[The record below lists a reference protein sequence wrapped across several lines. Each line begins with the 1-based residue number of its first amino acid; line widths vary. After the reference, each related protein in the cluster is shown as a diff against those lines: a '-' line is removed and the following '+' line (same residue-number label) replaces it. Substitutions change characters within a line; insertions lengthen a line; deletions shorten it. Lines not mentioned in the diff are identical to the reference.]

1 MNRISKAIFLMAI
14 LLCVK
19 TIAQAQ
25 EANIL
30 SSLTIPEILKTD
42 ANAVIRLQKTTIT
55 VTSPTQ
61 LIVKEKR
68 IVTVLNKLGKTH
80 VDAYK
85 HYDEDT
91 KITKL
96 SAIIYD
102 ALGKKKKKY
111 SKGDF
116 TDVSAVDGGTLYSD
130 SRVKVLEYTPTSYPY
145 TIVIES
151 EYKNSSTG
159 FIPKWFPV
167 ENYYLSVEKSIYEL
181 HNPQNISFRKK
192 EKNFKGFAIEKS
204 SNENSLSYSLT
215 NQKAIKYERGT
226 VNYEDFVPNISISLN
241 EFSLKGVQGKASN
254 WKEFGKWRYNHLKNG
269 NDVISETIKSNIK
282 KLTSGVK
289 SPLEKAKI
297 VYKYVQDKTRY
308 ISVQEDI
315 GGWRP
320 ITANK
325 VDELGYG
332 DCKGLTNYTKALLDA
347 AGVTSHYSVVWAG
360 SKKKNVHTYFSSMQG
375 NHVILNI
382 PNNGNDVWLECTSQ
396 TIPFGF
402 LGDFTDDRDV
412 LVITPE
418 GGIIKRTTSY
428 INDKNL
434 QLNNAIITLLTNGD
448 MSATIEKKSYGT
460 QYGDRYHIKNYT
472 KKELNKY
479 YKSRVWDYN
488 NNLEIENVVLEN
500 NKEKVEFTEK
510 INANIKNFAT
520 VKDNSYLFKLNVF
533 NRITSIPKRYRN
545 RKRVLEI
552 DRGFT
557 DKDSFTFKI
566 PEGYSI
572 LNLPLNKHISNKFG
586 TYKIAFEKINE
597 TSFKY
602 NREFSLK
609 KGIHPKEEYK
619 AYRKFRKTVAKYDNL
634 RTELTKQ

>member
-1 MNRISKAIFLMAI
+1 MNRIPKAIFLMAI

-19 TIAQAQ
+19 TIALAQ
-25 EANIL
+25 QTNIL

-55 VTSPTQ
+55 VTSATQ

-181 HNPQNISFRKK
+181 YNPQNIPFRKK

-215 NQKAIKYERGT
+215 NQKAIKYENHT
-226 VNYEDFVPNISISLN
+226 VNFEDFSPNLSISLN
-241 EFSLKGVQGKASN
+241 EFSLKGVKGNAKN
-254 WKEFGKWRYNHLKNG
+254 WKEFGFWMYDKLIFNRNQLSPNTVVKIKNLVK
-269 NDVISETIKSNIK
+269 NAS
-282 KLTSGVK
+282 TSI
-289 SPLEKAKI
+289 EKAKI
-297 VYKYVQDKTRY
+297 IYEYVQNKTRY
-308 ISVQEDI
+308 ISVQVGI
-315 GGWRP
+315 GGWEP

-325 VDELGYG
+325 VDDVGYG

-347 AGVTSHYSVVWAG
+347 VGVKSYHTIVYAGNN
-360 SKKKNVHTYFSSMQG
+360 KNIDNDFTALQG
-375 NHVILNI
+375 NHMILNL
-382 PNNGNDVWLECTSQ
+382 PNEGDDIWLECTSQ

>member
-19 TIAQAQ
+19 TIVLAQ

-30 SSLTIPEILKTD
+30 SSLTIPEILKAD

-55 VTSPTQ
+55 VTSATQ

-159 FIPKWFPV
+159 FIPKWFPL

-181 HNPQNISFRKK
+181 HNPQNIPFRKK

-215 NQKAIKYERGT
+215 NQKAIKYENHT
-226 VNYEDFVPNISISLN
+226 VNFEDFSPNLSISLN
-241 EFSLKGVQGKASN
+241 EFSLKGVKGNAKN
-254 WKEFGKWRYNHLKNG
+254 WKEFGFWMYDKLIFNRNQLSPNTVVKIKNLVK
-269 NDVISETIKSNIK
+269 NAS
-282 KLTSGVK
+282 TSI
-289 SPLEKAKI
+289 EKAKI
-297 VYKYVQDKTRY
+297 IYEYVQNKTRY
-308 ISVQEDI
+308 ISVQIDI
-315 GGWRP
+315 GGWEP

-325 VDELGYG
+325 VDDVGYG

-347 AGVTSHYSVVWAG
+347 VGVKSYHTIVYAGNN
-360 SKKKNVHTYFSSMQG
+360 KNIDNDFTALQG
-375 NHVILNI
+375 NHMILNL
-382 PNNGNDVWLECTSQ
+382 PNEGNDIWLECTSQ

-402 LGDFTDDRDV
+402 LGDFTDDRNV

-418 GGIIKRTTSY
+418 GGIIKKTTSY

-472 KKELNKY
+472 KKELDKH
-479 YKSRVWDYN
+479 YKSRVWNYN

-500 NKEKVEFTEK
+500 NKEKIEFTEK

-572 LNLPLNKHISNKFG
+572 LNLPLNKYISNKFG

>member
-1 MNRISKAIFLMAI
+1 MAI

-19 TIAQAQ
+19 TIALAQ

-30 SSLTIPEILKTD
+30 SSLTIPEILKAD

-55 VTSPTQ
+55 VTSATQ

-159 FIPKWFPV
+159 FIPKWFPL

-181 HNPQNISFRKK
+181 YNPQNIPFRKK

-215 NQKAIKYERGT
+215 NQKAIKYEKNT
-226 VNYEDFVPNISISLN
+226 VNFEDFSPNFSISLDQ
-241 EFSLKGVQGKASN
+241 FSLKGVKGNAKN
-254 WKEFGKWRYNHLKNG
+254 WKEFGFWMYDKLILDKNKLSP
-269 NDVISETIKSNIK
+269 NTVAKIKNLVKNAS
-282 KLTSGVK
+282 TSI
-289 SPLEKAKI
+289 EKAKI
-297 VYKYVQDKTRY
+297 IYEYVQNKTRY
-308 ISVQEDI
+308 ISVQVGI
-315 GGWRP
+315 GGWEP

-325 VDELGYG
+325 VDDVGYG

-347 AGVTSHYSVVWAG
+347 VGVKSYHTIVYAGNN
-360 SKKKNVHTYFSSMQG
+360 KNIDNDFTALQG
-375 NHVILNI
+375 NHMILNL
-382 PNNGNDVWLECTSQ
+382 PNEGDDIWLECTSQ

>member
-116 TDVSAVDGGTLYSD
+116 RDVSAVDGGTLYSD

-159 FIPKWFPV
+159 FIPKWFPL

-181 HNPQNISFRKK
+181 YNPQNISFRKK
-192 EKNFKGFAIEKS
+192 ENNFKGFAIEKS

-215 NQKAIKYERGT
+215 NQKAIKYEKNT
-226 VNYEDFVPNISISLN
+226 VNFEDFSPNFSISLDQ
-241 EFSLKGVQGKASN
+241 FSLKGVKGNAKN
-254 WKEFGKWRYNHLKNG
+254 WKEFGFWMYDKLILDKNKLSP
-269 NDVISETIKSNIK
+269 NTVAKIKNLVKNAS
-282 KLTSGVK
+282 TSI
-289 SPLEKAKI
+289 EKAKI
-297 VYKYVQDKTRY
+297 IYEYVQNKTRY
-308 ISVQEDI
+308 ISVQVGI
-315 GGWRP
+315 GGWEP

-325 VDELGYG
+325 VDDVGYG

-347 AGVTSHYSVVWAG
+347 VGVKSYHTIVYAGNN
-360 SKKKNVHTYFSSMQG
+360 KNIDNDFTALQG
-375 NHVILNI
+375 NHMILNL
-382 PNNGNDVWLECTSQ
+382 PNEGDDIWLECTSQ

-488 NNLEIENVVLEN
+488 NNLDVENVVLEN

-619 AYRKFRKTVAKYDNL
+619 AYRKFRKTVSKYDNI
-634 RTELTKQ
+634 RTELIKK

>member
-80 VDAYK
+80 VNAYK

-159 FIPKWFPV
+159 FIPKWFPL

-181 HNPQNISFRKK
+181 YNPQNISFRKK
-192 EKNFKGFAIEKS
+192 ENNFKGFAIEKS

-215 NQKAIKYERGT
+215 NQKAIKYEKNT
-226 VNYEDFVPNISISLN
+226 VNFEDFSPNFSISLDQ
-241 EFSLKGVQGKASN
+241 FSLKGVKGNAKN
-254 WKEFGKWRYNHLKNG
+254 WKEFGFWMYDKLILDKNKLSP
-269 NDVISETIKSNIK
+269 NTVAKIKNLVKNAS
-282 KLTSGVK
+282 TSI
-289 SPLEKAKI
+289 EKAKI
-297 VYKYVQDKTRY
+297 IYEYVQNKTRY
-308 ISVQEDI
+308 ISVQVGI
-315 GGWRP
+315 GGWEP

-325 VDELGYG
+325 VDDVGYG

-347 AGVTSHYSVVWAG
+347 VGVKSYHTIVYAGNN
-360 SKKKNVHTYFSSMQG
+360 KNIDNDFTALQG
-375 NHVILNI
+375 NHMILNL
-382 PNNGNDVWLECTSQ
+382 PNEGDDIWLECTSQ

-488 NNLEIENVVLEN
+488 NNLDVENVVLEN

-609 KGIHPKEEYK
+609 KGIHPKEDYK
-619 AYRKFRKTVAKYDNL
+619 AYRKFRKMVAKYDNL

>member
-159 FIPKWFPV
+159 FIPKWFPL

-181 HNPQNISFRKK
+181 YNPQNISFRKK
-192 EKNFKGFAIEKS
+192 ENNFKGFAIEKS

-215 NQKAIKYERGT
+215 NQKAIKYEKNT
-226 VNYEDFVPNISISLN
+226 VNFEDFSPNFSISLDQ
-241 EFSLKGVQGKASN
+241 FSLKGVKGNAKN
-254 WKEFGKWRYNHLKNG
+254 WKEFGFWMYDKLILDKNKLSP
-269 NDVISETIKSNIK
+269 NTVAKIKNLVKNAS
-282 KLTSGVK
+282 TSI
-289 SPLEKAKI
+289 EKAKI
-297 VYKYVQDKTRY
+297 IYEYVQNKTRY
-308 ISVQEDI
+308 ISVQVGI
-315 GGWRP
+315 GGWEP

-325 VDELGYG
+325 VDDVGYG

-347 AGVTSHYSVVWAG
+347 VGVKSYHTIVYAGNN
-360 SKKKNVHTYFSSMQG
+360 KNIDNDFTALQG
-375 NHVILNI
+375 NHMILNL
-382 PNNGNDVWLECTSQ
+382 PNEGDDIWLECTSQ

>member
-19 TIAQAQ
+19 TIVLAQ

-30 SSLTIPEILKTD
+30 SSLTIPEILKAD

-55 VTSPTQ
+55 VTSATQ

-80 VDAYK
+80 VDPYK

-159 FIPKWFPV
+159 FIPKWFPL

-181 HNPQNISFRKK
+181 HNPQNIPFRKK

-215 NQKAIKYERGT
+215 NQKAIKYENHT
-226 VNYEDFVPNISISLN
+226 VNFEDFSPNLSISLN
-241 EFSLKGVQGKASN
+241 EFSLKGVKGNAKN
-254 WKEFGKWRYNHLKNG
+254 WKEFGFWMYDKLIFNRNQLSPNTVVKIKNLVK
-269 NDVISETIKSNIK
+269 NAS
-282 KLTSGVK
+282 TSI
-289 SPLEKAKI
+289 EKAKI
-297 VYKYVQDKTRY
+297 IYEYVQNKTRY
-308 ISVQEDI
+308 ISVQIGI
-315 GGWRP
+315 GGWEP

-325 VDELGYG
+325 VDDVGYG

-347 AGVTSHYSVVWAG
+347 VGVKSYHTIVYAGNN
-360 SKKKNVHTYFSSMQG
+360 KNIDNDFTALQG
-375 NHVILNI
+375 NHMILNL
-382 PNNGNDVWLECTSQ
+382 PNEGNDIWLECTSQ

-402 LGDFTDDRDV
+402 LGDFTDDRNV

-472 KKELNKY
+472 KKELDKH
-479 YKSRVWDYN
+479 YKSRVWNYN

-500 NKEKVEFTEK
+500 NKEKIEFTEK

-533 NRITSIPKRYRN
+533 NRITSTPKRYRN

-572 LNLPLNKHISNKFG
+572 LNLPLNKYISNKFG

>member
-1 MNRISKAIFLMAI
+1 MAI

-19 TIAQAQ
+19 TIVLAQ

-30 SSLTIPEILKTD
+30 SSLTIPEILKAD

-55 VTSPTQ
+55 VTSATQ

-80 VDAYK
+80 VDPYK

-159 FIPKWFPV
+159 FIPKWFPL

-181 HNPQNISFRKK
+181 HNPQNIPFRKK

-215 NQKAIKYERGT
+215 NQKAIKYENHT
-226 VNYEDFVPNISISLN
+226 VNFEDFSPNLSISLN
-241 EFSLKGVQGKASN
+241 EFSLKGVKGNAKN
-254 WKEFGKWRYNHLKNG
+254 WKEFGFWMYDKLIFNRNQLSPNTVVKIKNLVK
-269 NDVISETIKSNIK
+269 NAS
-282 KLTSGVK
+282 TSI
-289 SPLEKAKI
+289 EKAKI
-297 VYKYVQDKTRY
+297 IYEYVQNKTRY
-308 ISVQEDI
+308 ISVQIGI
-315 GGWRP
+315 GGWEP

-325 VDELGYG
+325 VDDVGYG

-347 AGVTSHYSVVWAG
+347 VGVKSYHTIVYAGNN
-360 SKKKNVHTYFSSMQG
+360 KNIDNDFTALQG
-375 NHVILNI
+375 NHMILNL
-382 PNNGNDVWLECTSQ
+382 PNEGNDIWLECTSQ

-402 LGDFTDDRDV
+402 LGDFTDDRNV

-472 KKELNKY
+472 KKELDKH
-479 YKSRVWDYN
+479 YKSRVWNYN

-500 NKEKVEFTEK
+500 NKEKIEFTEK

-533 NRITSIPKRYRN
+533 NRITSTPKRYRN

-572 LNLPLNKHISNKFG
+572 LNLPLNKYISNKFG

>member
-1 MNRISKAIFLMAI
+1 M
-14 LLCVK
+14 
-19 TIAQAQ
+19 
-25 EANIL
+25 
-30 SSLTIPEILKTD
+30 
-42 ANAVIRLQKTTIT
+42 
-55 VTSPTQ
+55 TS
-61 LIVKEKR
+61 V
-68 IVTVLNKLGKTH
+68 
-80 VDAYK
+80 
-85 HYDEDT
+85 
-91 KITKL
+91 
-96 SAIIYD
+96 
-102 ALGKKKKKY
+102 
-111 SKGDF
+111 
-116 TDVSAVDGGTLYSD
+116 
-130 SRVKVLEYTPTSYPY
+130 
-145 TIVIES
+145 
-151 EYKNSSTG
+151 
-159 FIPKWFPV
+159 
-167 ENYYLSVEKSIYEL
+167 
-181 HNPQNISFRKK
+181 
-192 EKNFKGFAIEKS
+192 NF
-204 SNENSLSYSLT
+204 
-215 NQKAIKYERGT
+215 
-226 VNYEDFVPNISISLN
+226 EDFSPNFSISLDQ
-241 EFSLKGVQGKASN
+241 FSLKGVKGNAKN
-254 WKEFGKWRYNHLKNG
+254 WKEFGFWMYDKLILDKNKLSP
-269 NDVISETIKSNIK
+269 NTVAKIKNLVKNAS
-282 KLTSGVK
+282 TSI
-289 SPLEKAKI
+289 EKAKI
-297 VYKYVQDKTRY
+297 IYEYVQNKTRY
-308 ISVQEDI
+308 ISVQVGI
-315 GGWRP
+315 GGWEP

-325 VDELGYG
+325 VDDVGYG

-347 AGVTSHYSVVWAG
+347 VGVKSYHTIVYAGNN
-360 SKKKNVHTYFSSMQG
+360 KNIDNDFTALQG
-375 NHVILNI
+375 NHMILNL
-382 PNNGNDVWLECTSQ
+382 PNEGDDIWLECTSQ

>member
-55 VTSPTQ
+55 VTSATQ

-159 FIPKWFPV
+159 FIPKWFPL

-181 HNPQNISFRKK
+181 YNPQNISFRKK
-192 EKNFKGFAIEKS
+192 ENNFKGFAIEKS

-215 NQKAIKYERGT
+215 NQKAIKYEKNT
-226 VNYEDFVPNISISLN
+226 VNFEDFSPNFSISLDQ
-241 EFSLKGVQGKASN
+241 FSLKGVKGNAKN
-254 WKEFGKWRYNHLKNG
+254 WKEFGFWMYDKLILDKNKLSP
-269 NDVISETIKSNIK
+269 NTVAKIKNLVKNAS
-282 KLTSGVK
+282 TSI
-289 SPLEKAKI
+289 EKAKI
-297 VYKYVQDKTRY
+297 IYEYVQNKTRY
-308 ISVQEDI
+308 ISVQVGI
-315 GGWRP
+315 GGWEP

-325 VDELGYG
+325 VDDVGYG

-347 AGVTSHYSVVWAG
+347 VGVKSYHTIVYAGNN
-360 SKKKNVHTYFSSMQG
+360 KNIDNDFTALQG
-375 NHVILNI
+375 NHMILNL
-382 PNNGNDVWLECTSQ
+382 PNEGDDIWLECTSQ

>member
-1 MNRISKAIFLMAI
+1 MNRISKAIFLIAI

-215 NQKAIKYERGT
+215 NQKAIKYEKHT
-226 VNYEDFVPNISISLN
+226 VNFEDFSPNFSISLDQ
-241 EFSLKGVQGKASN
+241 FSLKGVKGNAKN
-254 WKEFGKWRYNHLKNG
+254 WKEFGFWMYDKLILDKNKLSP
-269 NDVISETIKSNIK
+269 NTVAKIKNLVKNAS
-282 KLTSGVK
+282 TSI
-289 SPLEKAKI
+289 EKAKI
-297 VYKYVQDKTRY
+297 IYEYVQNKTRY
-308 ISVQEDI
+308 ISVQVGI
-315 GGWRP
+315 GGWEP

-325 VDELGYG
+325 VDDVGYG

-347 AGVTSHYSVVWAG
+347 VGVKSYHTIVYAGNN
-360 SKKKNVHTYFSSMQG
+360 KNIDNDFTALQG
-375 NHVILNI
+375 NHMILNL
-382 PNNGNDVWLECTSQ
+382 PNEGDDIWLECTSQ

-619 AYRKFRKTVAKYDNL
+619 AYRKFRKMVAKYDNL

>member
-19 TIAQAQ
+19 TIVLAQ

-30 SSLTIPEILKTD
+30 SSLTIPEILKAD

-55 VTSPTQ
+55 VTSATQ

-159 FIPKWFPV
+159 FIPKWFPL

-181 HNPQNISFRKK
+181 HNPQNIPFRKK

-215 NQKAIKYERGT
+215 NQKAIKYENHT
-226 VNYEDFVPNISISLN
+226 VNFEDFSPNLSISLN
-241 EFSLKGVQGKASN
+241 EFSLKGVKGNAKN
-254 WKEFGKWRYNHLKNG
+254 WKEFGFWMYDKLIFNRNQLSPNTVVKIKNLVK
-269 NDVISETIKSNIK
+269 NAS
-282 KLTSGVK
+282 TSI
-289 SPLEKAKI
+289 EKAKI
-297 VYKYVQDKTRY
+297 IYEYVQNKTRY
-308 ISVQEDI
+308 ISVQIGI
-315 GGWRP
+315 GGWEP

-325 VDELGYG
+325 VDDVGYG

-347 AGVTSHYSVVWAG
+347 VGVKSYHTIVYAGNN
-360 SKKKNVHTYFSSMQG
+360 KNIDNDFTALQG
-375 NHVILNI
+375 NHMILNL
-382 PNNGNDVWLECTSQ
+382 PNEGNDIWLECTSQ

-402 LGDFTDDRDV
+402 LGDFTDDRNV

-472 KKELNKY
+472 KKELDKH
-479 YKSRVWDYN
+479 YKSRVWNYN

-500 NKEKVEFTEK
+500 NKEKIEFTEK

-533 NRITSIPKRYRN
+533 NRITSTPKRYRN

-572 LNLPLNKHISNKFG
+572 LNLPLNKYISNKFG